1 MGIADTAGICIT
13 KAMNR
18 PLTGGT
24 VEAAAK
30 PWLIS
35 NLPLPACHLIL
46 QYREWLKLLTIY
58 ACRGGGGGLDNHPPP
73 PPPANDDLIYE
84 QPLTNTNYKYK

>member
-1 MGIADTAGICIT
+1 MLVDVAQVRVPEELDDVVQRLELDGLHPLGSDPQHVHDDQGGPSSPDGSGGPYGPDDQAIADTAGICIT

-30 PWLIS
+30 PSSL
-35 NLPLPACHLIL
+35 
-46 QYREWLKLLTIY
+46 
-58 ACRGGGGGLDNHPPP
+58 G
-73 PPPANDDLIYE
+73 
-84 QPLTNTNYKYK
+84 

>member
-1 MGIADTAGICIT
+1 MSILGLPIADTAGICIT

-30 PWLIS
+30 PWLI
-35 NLPLPACHLIL
+35 PVPGMA
-46 QYREWLKLLTIY
+46 EG
-58 ACRGGGGGLDNHPPP
+58 AMG
-73 PPPANDDLIYE
+73 A
-84 QPLTNTNYKYK
+84 

>member
-1 MGIADTAGICIT
+1 MDAGGRLLILSAPPPIADTAGICIT

-30 PWLIS
+30 PWLI
-35 NLPLPACHLIL
+35 PAG
-46 QYREWLKLLTIY
+46 K
-58 ACRGGGGGLDNHPPP
+58 
-73 PPPANDDLIYE
+73 
-84 QPLTNTNYKYK
+84 